1 MSATHIF
8 YPMPRRPANLE
19 LSQQPSTPM
28 LSPNISNGIP
38 SRTHSALNLSSS
50 TLLGIFSPSYFD
62 PDQESPSLMGSPPSH
77 QNQISRNVLDKISY
91 QSQPLQKTKLFNFF
105 LRVLL
110 LFATGMGFGFLIQHL
125 LDEKQPSS
133 ILFKIISDRKI
144 EWIYLLSWG
153 MSGVTIGTL
162 LPLMDQPPSID
173 KHISQGSVIS
183 SVSTANKETSSKQ
196 FDILDQDWT
205 PIIRS
210 VGAFVGITYALRK
223 LSWTSNFQAS
233 LALTIVNPVLWY
245 LFDRSRPG
253 FLLSTLVGFSGTA
266 LLLLLKSKFIVTLT
280 DQTPLIIKNSN
291 LLQAKVETNPIL
303 LSLVDGENLEDSI
316 WILSILFCSC
326 VCFGTIGRRL
336 AINVL

>member
-210 VGAFVGITYALRK
+210 VGAFVGITYALVCIPCPPLTNSQIYILTWNKAQVVMDLK
-223 LSWTSNFQAS
+223 LPGIISPYYCESCPLVSFWSLETRL
-233 LALTIVNPVLWY
+233 LALNTRWFFWNCPLT
-245 LFDRSRPG
+245 P
-253 FLLSTLVGFSGTA
+253 
-266 LLLLLKSKFIVTLT
+266 SKVKIYRDPYWSNSSDHKKFQLT
-280 DQTPLIIKNSN
+280 T
-291 LLQAKVETNPIL
+291 
-303 LSLVDGENLEDSI
+303 G
-316 WILSILFCSC
+316 
-326 VCFGTIGRRL
+326 
-336 AINVL
+336 